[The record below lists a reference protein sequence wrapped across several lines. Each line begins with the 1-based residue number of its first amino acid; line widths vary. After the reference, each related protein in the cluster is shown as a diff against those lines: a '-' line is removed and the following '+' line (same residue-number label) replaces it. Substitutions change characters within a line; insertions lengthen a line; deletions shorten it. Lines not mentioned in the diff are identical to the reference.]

1 MLLNQFQLLSNFS
14 MDILKIIAISVISAV
29 VCIVARQI
37 KPEFVPFLQ
46 LSSLVVIFTVSIDGL
61 RDLLATVTELIGISE
76 VVYDEYVFLMLKVL
90 GIAVITKIGTEV
102 CNDSGNSAL
111 AVGVELI
118 GKAAILMIC
127 FPLFRMVIN
136 LAGGLL
142 K

>member
-1 MLLNQFQLLSNFS
+1 MLLNQFQPLLNFS
-14 MDILKIIAISVISAV
+14 MDILKVIAVSVISV
-29 VCIVARQI
+29 VICIVVRQI

-46 LSSLVVIFTVSIDGL
+46 LSSLIVVFTVSLDGL
-61 RDLLATVTELIGISE
+61 KDLLTTVTDLIGISE
-76 VVYDEYVFLMLKVL
+76 VIYDEYVFLMLKVL